1 MSSKPQDTTVKF
13 DIVKN
18 RRKFFMISGL
28 ILIIGLLSMAIF
40 GLNLGVDFKAG
51 TRLDVYIGKEFST
64 ADVEAAIKS
73 QVTDVS
79 FKSVTKFGD
88 QNAWATTTFD
98 QTIDPDHLAA
108 IEKVLQEK
116 YGDQVSKQESTVNPE
131 IARELALKAGIAIL
145 IASAGIIIYIAIR
158 FQFLFGIATVIAL
171 LHDAFIPIA
180 MFSIL
185 RLEVD
190 LTFIA
195 AILTIVGYS
204 INDTIVIFDRIR
216 ENLRV
221 MKVKTPEDLEHM
233 VNVSLWQTMRR
244 SIFTVLTVFF
254 TALAIAILGSE
265 GIRNFSLAL
274 IFGLISGTYSSI
286 FIAAQVWVS
295 LKKREMAKRR
305 YTPSPQEG

>member
-1 MSSKPQDTTVKF
+1 MSSKQQDTVVKF

-18 RRKFFMISGL
+18 RRRFFLLSGL
-28 ILIIGLLSMAIF
+28 ILALGLLSVLIF

-51 TRLDVYIGKEFST
+51 TRIDLYIGKEFQT
-64 ADVEAAIKS
+64 ADIESVIKEE
-73 QVTDVS
+73 VKDVS
-79 FKSVTKFGD
+79 FKPVTKYGD
-88 QNAWATTTFD
+88 GDTWATTTFEK
-98 QTIDPDHLAA
+98 TIEPEKLQA
-108 IEKVLQEK
+108 IETALKAK

-131 IARELALKAGIAIL
+131 IAREMAVKAGLAIL
-145 IASAGIIIYIAIR
+145 IASVGIVIYIAIR

-195 AILTIVGYS
+195 AVLTIVGYS

-216 ENLRV
+216 ENLRI
-221 MKVKTPEDLEHM
+221 MKVKTAEDLEHM

-254 TALAIAILGSE
+254 TALAIALLGSE

-274 IFGLISGTYSSI
+274 IFGLLSGTYSSI

-295 LKKREMAKRR
+295 LKKREMAKKR
-305 YTPSPQEG
+305 YSPAPQEG